1 MDYKKEKND
10 DVDFWLDIEPALDN
24 RTKKAQNAKKNKEP
38 VKIIMD
44 AEEGVIAIKEVNQ
57 TKWPILVPFRGVAIS
72 GFFEKVF
79 DKREE
84 DLLKDEIYET
94 YIDNHKYLTEDQKAT
109 VLERLE
115 KNIDVQMYKALRTY
129 DMTNYWGTNKSQTYV
144 DTMLKNVKVK
154 RRNHTSKEV
163 QEKEDSIR
171 RKALRDAGIV
181 LSYDLNKIL
190 FNRNNPIDIIR
201 LIKNAIK
208 NRRFAEIKIL
218 GKTFNPEKKK
228 ITKSKTLPSQKVIK
242 FKKKQKQKV
251 PLKLKKET
259 PVKKYTSKES
269 LIKKF
274 KSKVNSEKWKSTVK
288 KGLVTAGI
296 IGLVGLSAF
305 SISKIGNYQATSNPP
320 VQTETTINTE
330 SQDVS
335 NKDIVPIIVSDSIQ
349 ETENDSITN
358 IIIEKD
364 DKTSESTITQNM
376 PTTDTTLEEV
386 ETISDADEKIVLHD
400 ALMETL
406 DLGFDT
412 QFSMGDGRYYEGPSQ
427 YGRSGSYSNISNKV
441 HINYVDAIENGVYHQ
456 YTIQDG
462 MSIADIK
469 AANPNAKFSYH
480 VITDNG
486 IMLGWNDA
494 EENNIETNLIKGAL
508 MELKPYLSTEAMEF
522 LCNNS
527 LDGEVSSTEFAKY
540 AEELETAKI
549 KMLKNNIIEKEIER

>member
-1 MDYKKEKND
+1 MKND
-10 DVDFWLDIEPALDN
+10 DIDFWANITPALDN
-24 RTKKAQNAKKNKEP
+24 EAKKAQSAKKNKET

-44 AEEGVIAIKEVNQ
+44 AEEGVIAIKEVERNIYP
-57 TKWPILVPFRGVAIS
+57 TFVPFRGVAIS

-84 DLLKDEIYET
+84 ELLKDEIYET
-94 YIDNHKYLTEDQKAT
+94 YTDNHKYLTENQKAD

-129 DMTNYWGTNKSQTYV
+129 DMINYWGTNKSQDYV
-144 DTMLKNVKVK
+144 NAMLKNVKVK
-154 RRNHTSKEV
+154 RRNTTSKAM

-190 FNRNNPIDIIR
+190 FNRNNPIDNIR

-208 NRRFAEIKIL
+208 NRRFAEIKFL
-218 GKTFNPEKKK
+218 GKTFNPENKK
-228 ITKSKTLPSQKVIK
+228 ITKPKTLPNQKAIQ
-242 FKKKQKQKV
+242 FKKKPKQRV
-251 PLKLKKET
+251 PLKLKKKA

-274 KSKVNSEKWKSTVK
+274 KNKVNSENWKSTVK

-305 SISKIGNYQATSNPP
+305 YIPKIGNYKETSNAPS
-320 VQTETTINTE
+320 QTETTIST
-330 SQDVS
+330 STQDVS
-335 NKDIVPIIVSDSIQ
+335 NKDIVQDIVDDAIK
-349 ETENDSITN
+349 TVKNDTITDAT
-358 IIIEKD
+358 IVKD
-364 DKTSESTITQNM
+364 DNTVKPNITQNM
-376 PTTDTTLEEV
+376 ATNDTTLDKV
-386 ETISDADEKIVLHD
+386 ENVSDADEKIVLHD

-412 QFSMGDGRYYEGPSQ
+412 QFSMGDGRYYEGPGQ

-462 MSIADIK
+462 MSISDIK
-469 AANPNAKFSYH
+469 AANPNAEFSYH

-540 AEELETAKI
+540 AEELETAKT
-549 KMLKNNIIEKEIER
+549 KMLENNNIEKEIER